1 MSESKV
7 VAFAATR
14 VDGGR
19 TSNGPRAT
27 PEQKKITILT
37 LFRGGVVFWRKVGLE
52 AACAWLGFAYNP
64 ATGQVGNHTGDKARI
79 RFPNGQTFADAP
91 LCPMCNNQNG
101 RPRANSEHGS
111 PALLAQTSIFLIGGN
126 KPETAKAYSFI
137 SAGSSESCL
146 WVWAVGAGSKLIA
159 NLRDLHV
166 AYSKATPKK
175 A

>member
-1 MSESKV
+1 MSEKQMQFD
-7 VAFAATR
+7 AMR

-27 PEQKKITILT
+27 PDQKKATILA

-52 AACAWLGFAYNP
+52 AACAWLGFAYD
-64 ATGQVGNHTGDKARI
+64 ATTGTVGNYTGEKARI
-79 RFPNGQTFADAP
+79 RFPNGQTFTAAP

-101 RPRANSEHGS
+101 RPRANSAHGR
-111 PALLAQTSIFLIGGN
+111 PELLAQTSIFLLGGS

-137 SAGSSESCL
+137 SAGSAESCL

-166 AYSKATPKK
+166 AYSKANTKK